1 MKVFG
6 WTAIMS
12 IPPTLLAL
20 IVLASNYIHEGY
32 GLNPWLA
39 AGIGAFLLTLG
50 TALACLLDK
59 HYGD

>member
-12 IPPTLLAL
+12 IPPALIAL
-20 IVLASNYIHEGY
+20 IVLASQYHYEGY

-39 AGIGAFLLTLG
+39 GTIGAFLLTLG

-59 HYGD
+59 HYAD

>member
-1 MKVFG
+1 MKILG
-6 WTAIMS
+6 WTAIMA

-20 IVLASNYIHEGY
+20 MVLASRYVTEGY

-39 AGIGAFLLTLG
+39 AGIGAFLITMG

-59 HYGD
+59 HYAD